1 MIATIL
7 DALPLIAAS
16 MLLGVWVVHILR
28 MWLSLTKRD
37 E

>member
-1 MIATIL
+1 MIAAIL

-16 MLLGVWVVHILR
+16 ILLGVWIAHVLR